1 MVCAVGNWPLL
12 RGAESSLSFPVQLPG
27 QCSSQ
32 QRQSE
37 EKSSAFC
44 RIQLCV

>member
-1 MVCAVGNWPLL
+1 MVCAVGNWPLV
-12 RGAESSLSFPVQLPG
+12 RGAESSLCFPVQLPE

-44 RIQLCV
+44 RIQSCV